1 MLPHNKQ
8 VKQQIEQC
16 TCINKPVNTEIL
28 IQKYNVNLSSKGNNV
43 TVEKKKK
50 KIRSQTI
57 SLVNQAFA
65 SKYIVSNIQGSG
77 NRLPGNVIDY
87 QKTILKISF

>member
-8 VKQQIEQC
+8 GKQQIEQC

-43 TVEKKKK
+43 TVEKKEKEK
-50 KIRSQTI
+50 Q
-57 SLVNQAFA
+57 SL
-65 SKYIVSNIQGSG
+65 KLTRIVHHIQPICHSIHEQ
-77 NRLPGNVIDY
+77 NPTRA
-87 QKTILKISF
+87 

>member
-1 MLPHNKQ
+1 MAWRSEREPLRMQMLPHNKQ

-50 KIRSQTI
+50 KK
-57 SLVNQAFA
+57 
-65 SKYIVSNIQGSG
+65 SKA
-77 NRLPGNVIDY
+77 
-87 QKTILKISF
+87 